1 MEFNVTSVKINSVF
15 NLNSMSLHS
24 IQCQFNEMQCQLK
37 EVQLQ
42 FMSIQFQFKFDS
54 ISIQCQFIF
63 NIQLQFNE
71 FQIKCKASWFLQS
84 TADLIYT
91 GITLFQLFS
100 PFAGKMEKQLWS
112 LAAFLGECSRIVSQV
127 LDSSDSSSNGN
138 VTQILP
144 ANSRRTA
151 SNVSSAIERAR
162 SRLERSRNRGLCS
175 RLNQRERLPDIPTL
189 PIWLRVSLFVVLS
202 PTLPIVIRS
211 SRVILKF

>member
-1 MEFNVTSVKINSVF
+1 
-15 NLNSMSLHS
+15 
-24 IQCQFNEMQCQLK
+24 
-37 EVQLQ
+37 
-42 FMSIQFQFKFDS
+42 MSIQWNAMSTQRSSNAIHVNSMKFKFDS

-84 TADLIYT
+84 TADLIHT

-151 SNVSSAIERAR
+151 SNVSSAIERAQ
-162 SRLERSRNRGLCS
+162 SMLERSRNRSEGSVFSLKS
-175 RLNQRERLPDIPTL
+175 KGTTPRHSNPPDLIESL
-189 PIWLRVSLFVVLS
+189 PICHVVFHS
-202 PTLPIVIRS
+202 PNCYQILPS
-211 SRVILKF
+211 YPEILKTRKKMANL

>member
-1 MEFNVTSVKINSVF
+1 MKFNGTSVKINSVF
-15 NLNSMSLHS
+15 NLNSMSVHS

-42 FMSIQFQFKFDS
+42 FMSIQWNSNSIQFQFNVNSFS
-54 ISIQCQFIF
+54 IF
-63 NIQLQFNE
+63 NFNSMNFKLSAKRHGSCRAPRILYIRESRSSSSSRHLQLKWRSSFE
-71 FQIKCKASWFLQS
+71 VLLLSWVNAL
-84 TADLIYT
+84 T
-91 GITLFQLFS
+91 
-100 PFAGKMEKQLWS
+100 
-112 LAAFLGECSRIVSQV
+112 VSQV

-138 VTQILP
+138 VTQVLP

-151 SNVSSAIERAR
+151 SNVSSEVERAR
-162 SRLERSRNRGLCS
+162 SMLERSRNRGLCS

>member
-1 MEFNVTSVKINSVF
+1 MAAQRYEISLSSIELFTNYSWVKRVKFCQHEKRNFV
-15 NLNSMSLHS
+15 SLWQADCS
-24 IQCQFNEMQCQLK
+24 I
-37 EVQLQ
+37 
-42 FMSIQFQFKFDS
+42 I
-54 ISIQCQFIF
+54 QFIF

-84 TADLIYT
+84 TADLIHT

-100 PFAGKMEKQLWS
+100 PVEGKMEKQLWS

-151 SNVSSAIERAR
+151 RNVSSAIERAR
-162 SRLERSRNRGLCS
+162 SMLERSRNRGPCS

-202 PTLPIVIRS
+202 PTPPIVIRS

>member
-1 MEFNVTSVKINSVF
+1 
-15 NLNSMSLHS
+15 
-24 IQCQFNEMQCQLK
+24 
-37 EVQLQ
+37 
-42 FMSIQFQFKFDS
+42 MSIQWNAMSTQRNSIAIHVNSMKFKFDS
-54 ISIQCQFIF
+54 ISIQCQFTF

-84 TADLIYT
+84 TADLIHT
-91 GITLFQLFS
+91 GITLQLFS
-100 PFAGKMEKQLWS
+100 LFAGKMEKQLWS

-138 VTQILP
+138 VTQVLP

-151 SNVSSAIERAR
+151 SNVSSAVERAR
-162 SRLERSRNRGLCS
+162 SMLERSRNRGLCS

-202 PTLPIVIRS
+202 PTLPIVIRT